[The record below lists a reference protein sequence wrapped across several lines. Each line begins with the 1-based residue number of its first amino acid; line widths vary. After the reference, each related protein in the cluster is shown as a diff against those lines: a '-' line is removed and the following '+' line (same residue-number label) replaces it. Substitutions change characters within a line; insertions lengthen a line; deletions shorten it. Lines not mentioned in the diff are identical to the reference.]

1 MSTYCNDK
9 SNKPHL
15 FTLKTKINGHEV
27 KILVDGGADYTLISN
42 SLIHEIKEFSCYH
55 GTVTL
60 EINAVA
66 GCSTTAEAK
75 VYSMT
80 IPTNETEINITGYR
94 LAQVPANSEEDNT
107 NDICKVWPNLNDT
120 IRQQVIGN
128 RFTGPADILIGQD
141 NY

>member
-42 SLIHEIKEFSCYH
+42 SLIQKIKELSCYH

-75 VYSMT
+75 VCSMT

-120 IRQQVIGN
+120 IRQQVIK
-128 RFTGPADILIGQD
+128 TDLQAHQT
-141 NY
+141 Y